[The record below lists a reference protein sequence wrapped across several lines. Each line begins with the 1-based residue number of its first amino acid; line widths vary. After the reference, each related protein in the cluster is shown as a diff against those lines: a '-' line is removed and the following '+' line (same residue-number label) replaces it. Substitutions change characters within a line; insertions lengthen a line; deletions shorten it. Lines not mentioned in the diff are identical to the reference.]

1 MTEEKIIPWEKLPI
15 TNTFMFNKVM
25 TSDLDAC
32 RGVIETLLGIKI
44 SRVECVQDE
53 KTLEVDA
60 LAKGVRFDVYVSN
73 SSQVFDVELQMVNR
87 GDLPMRARYYQSVA
101 DVENLNRGMSYSEM
115 KENYTLFLCP
125 FDLFGK
131 NLPVYTFEN
140 TCREAP
146 EIKLNDKT
154 LKVFYNFKRYDM
166 IPDEER
172 KRLLEFFSSGR
183 SASKLTGRLDTI
195 LHELRGKQKWRNEY
209 MTWEMM
215 LKERHDDGR
224 DEGIA
229 IGEKRGRAEGRTEGR
244 AEGRTEGRAEGRTEG
259 IAEGKIET
267 ARNMLKNGLS
277 ADLITKC
284 TGISAQQISELL

>member
-73 SSQVFDVELQMVNR
+73 STQVFDVELQMVNR

-101 DVENLNRGMSYSEM
+101 DVENLNRGMGYSAL

-131 NLPVYTFEN
+131 NLPIYTFEN

-183 SASKLTGRLDTI
+183 SASKLTGRLDVI
-195 LHELRGKQKWRNEY
+195 LKELRGKQKWRNEY

-229 IGEKRGRAEGRTEGR
+229 IGEKRGRTEGIAIGEKRGEKRGR
-244 AEGRTEGRAEGRTEG
+244 AEGMA
-259 IAEGKIET
+259 AGKIET

>member
-32 RGVIETLLGIKI
+32 RGVIETLLGIQI

-53 KTLEVDA
+53 KTVEVDA

-73 SSQVFDVELQMVNR
+73 STQVFDVELQMTNR
-87 GDLPMRARYYQSVA
+87 GDLPLRARYYQSVA
-101 DVENLNRGMSYSEM
+101 DVDFLNRGMGYSAL

-125 FDLFGK
+125 FDLFGRG
-131 NLPVYTFEN
+131 LPVYTFEN
-140 TCREAP
+140 TCREDP

-154 LKVFYNFKRYDM
+154 LKVFYNFKRYEM
-166 IPDEER
+166 VPDEEKR
-172 KRLLEFFSSGR
+172 RLLEFFSSGK
-183 SASKLTGRLDTI
+183 SASELTDRLDVI
-195 LHELRGKQKWRNEY
+195 LHELRGEQKWRQQY

-215 LKERHDDGR
+215 LKERR

-229 IGEKRGRAEGRTEGR
+229 IGERKGRTE
-244 AEGRTEGRAEGRTEG
+244 E
-259 IAEGKIET
+259 KIET

-277 ADLITKC
+277 PDLIIKC
-284 TGISAQQISELL
+284 TGISTQQISEFL